1 MGFGVGRRA
10 GSTEQIGD
18 ERAGRQAREKKKLRK
33 KEERREKRERER
45 ERERN
50 KIGNVC
56 LTKEEREV

>member
-18 ERAGRQAREKKKLRK
+18 ERVGRQAREKKKLRK
-33 KEERREKRERER
+33 KEETREKR

>member
-45 ERERN
+45 ERN

>member
-18 ERAGRQAREKKKLRK
+18 ERVGRQAREKKKLRK
-33 KEERREKRERER
+33 KEEKRERER
-45 ERERN
+45 ERERK
-50 KIGNVC
+50 KIENVC

>member
-18 ERAGRQAREKKKLRK
+18 ERVGRQAREKKKLRK
-33 KEERREKRERER
+33 KEERRER

>member
-33 KEERREKRERER
+33 KEETREKR